1 MRKFRYKPFN
11 SEAVW
16 KEIRS
21 RKLKSFPDSEDNKP
35 LIKWALSM
43 VPKSSIASISHTC
56 DYWGE
61 WEEYKLTLSIK
72 LTNGTTVVEQF
83 AGIES
88 DDPNGGF
95 IIQAINRTPR
105 YLARVIRKQMKVK
118 LNVSGTSSVSD
129 NELIG
134 DYQKPSESDFDW

>member
-1 MRKFRYKPFN
+1 MRKFKHKPFN

-21 RKLKSFPDSEDNKP
+21 RKLKSFLVSDDNKE
-35 LIKWALSM
+35 LIDWALSM
-43 VPKSSIASISHTC
+43 VPKSSIVSISHTC

-61 WEEYKLTLSIK
+61 WEEFKLTLDIK

-88 DDPNGGF
+88 DDSNGGY

-105 YLARVIRKQMKVK
+105 YLAKVIRKQMKVK
-118 LNVSGTSSVSD
+118 LNVSGVSPVYD

-134 DYQKPSESDFDW
+134 DYQNPSESDFDW